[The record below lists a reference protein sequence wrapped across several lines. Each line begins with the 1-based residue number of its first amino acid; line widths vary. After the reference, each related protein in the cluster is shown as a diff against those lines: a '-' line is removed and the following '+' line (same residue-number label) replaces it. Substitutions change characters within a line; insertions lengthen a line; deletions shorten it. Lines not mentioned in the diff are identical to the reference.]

1 MLSGKKVC
9 LYSCCLHLKTT
20 EPKKEK
26 KCPKNKK
33 MHLRKIEIKND
44 NMQNE

>member
-1 MLSGKKVC
+1 MA
-9 LYSCCLHLKTT
+9 
-20 EPKKEK
+20 KKEK
-26 KCPKNKK
+26 KCPKNIK

>member
-1 MLSGKKVC
+1 MLSGKKVIYT
-9 LYSCCLHLKTT
+9 LAAYTKKLLSR
-20 EPKKEK
+20 KKEK